1 MSGTTTAE
9 TWEYDQL
16 TAQPETLYGADDLT
30 HLEGL
35 DAVRKRPGMYIG
47 STDSRGVGHLVN
59 EILDNSTDEGVAGH
73 ATRVEVILHA
83 DGSVQVDDD
92 GRGIPTD
99 VHAKSGISGV
109 ELVLTRLH
117 AGGKF
122 GGSGYKTS
130 GGLHGVGA
138 SAVNALSRRFDVT
151 VRRGGKV
158 HAMSF
163 RHGVPGVFAGPGPDA
178 AFTPGPGLQV
188 LGAMKRGQRTG
199 TSIRY
204 WHDARYFETGA
215 TLDVEAVRLKVRN
228 TAFLVPGVSYLL
240 RDETGE
246 EPVEE
251 TFHFPNGLTDM
262 VEFLAPAGD
271 RPVSGTLL
279 VAGEGTYRENAA
291 DANGVMQSNVQ
302 RRAEV
307 EIAFRW
313 GTGYDR
319 TVECFTNTIR
329 NAHGG
334 THRKGFERALART
347 LAEAARSARGLLRPK
362 EDAPTLDDVLEGM
375 TAVVHVRIPEPQF
388 TSQTKDELSTAG
400 ITKVLQ
406 GLVEAHVKAWLEDR
420 RTKAEARTVLQKIVD
435 AARVRLTQKQQKDA
449 ARRKT
454 ALEGASM
461 PPKLVDC
468 RATGVDRSEL
478 FIVEGDSALGCFTGD
493 TMVALA
499 SGRSRSFADLAADW
513 AQGIS
518 HFGYTTNKAGR
529 VVVAPLVEPR
539 LTKRDAPLVRVT
551 IDNGEMVRCT
561 PDHLFR
567 LRDGSYRRAD
577 ALAPGDSLMPLYRSL
592 SSKAEGQ
599 KLQGYERVW
608 MNDKEEWV
616 YTHYLADAWNLRHG
630 RDSATNGNVRHHID
644 IDKRN
649 NDPRNLRRMTWA
661 DHSALHAAMMGEHVH
676 AGWREWFAN
685 GGREIRSAMLTA
697 QWRDPAFRE
706 ACLARLFT
714 LNESP
719 AFRAKLEQAF
729 QDWYTALSPDEQRAY
744 AERMRE
750 RQATYW
756 SQPEHRE
763 AAAER
768 VRRFFVD
775 PARRAEWRERSLRQ
789 WQDHDLRAW
798 RSGKTVEQFADPTER
813 ERQRNAVS
821 AWHRNNPQFGEQHSR
836 RMRQRMTD
844 PDTGHLAR
852 VQAGRARYVAS
863 VPREDRVARQ
873 LEGRR
878 LAALRRLA
886 PLLSLAD
893 EDLAAAYEAERVRTA
908 RTGLRFDRL
917 LDLYDGDYGRLRE
930 AASLVNHRVVS
941 VEPLD
946 ETADVYDLTVD
957 GYHNFALEA
966 GVFVHNSARVAR
978 TAEYQALLPIRG
990 KILNVQK
997 ANLQQVL
1004 DNAECAAIVQV
1015 LGAGSGRTFDL
1026 SSMRYGRVLIMA
1038 DADVDGAHIRTLL
1051 ITLFARYMRPL
1062 IEAGRLYAA
1071 MPPLHKI
1078 TTKGRNP
1085 QTTYTYTQ
1093 AEMEATVRKL
1103 EKAGKQIVTPIPRFK
1118 GLGEMDAD
1126 ELWDTTMNPAT
1137 RAVRRITLDDVDA
1150 AERILE
1156 LLMGEKVE
1164 PRRNWLIESAD
1175 RVDRDAIDA

>member
-1 MSGTTTAE
+1 MGESHGERHHTAE

-73 ATRVEVILHA
+73 ATTVDVILHA

-151 VRRGGKV
+151 VRRGGKI

-163 RHGVPGVFAGPGPDA
+163 RHGVPGVFDGAGPDA
-178 AFTPGPGLQV
+178 PFTPGPGLQIV
-188 LGAMKRGQRTG
+188 GAMKRGQRTG
-199 TSIRY
+199 TSIRW
-204 WHDARYFETGA
+204 WHDPRYFETGA
-215 TLDVEAVRLKVRN
+215 ALDTEAVRLKLRN
-228 TAFLVPGVSYLL
+228 TAFLVPGVAYRL

-251 TFHFPNGLTDM
+251 RFHFPNGLTDM
-262 VEFLAPAGD
+262 VEYLAPAGD

-279 VAGEGTYRENAA
+279 VTGEGTYRENAA

-307 EIAFRW
+307 EVAFRW
-313 GTGYDR
+313 GTGYER

-347 LAEAARSARGLLRPK
+347 LADAARNARGLLKPK

-406 GLVEAHVKAWLEDR
+406 GLIEAHLKSWLDDR

-454 ALEGASM
+454 ALEGAAM
-461 PPKLVDC
+461 PAKLVDC
-468 RATGVDRSEL
+468 RATGVERSEL
-478 FIVEGDSALGCFTGD
+478 FIVEGDSALGTSR
-493 TMVALA
+493 MA
-499 SGRSRSFADLAADW
+499 RSS
-513 AQGIS
+513 
-518 HFGYTTNKAGR
+518 
-529 VVVAPLVEPR
+529 
-539 LTKRDAPLVRVT
+539 
-551 IDNGEMVRCT
+551 
-561 PDHLFR
+561 
-567 LRDGSYRRAD
+567 
-577 ALAPGDSLMPLYRSL
+577 
-592 SSKAEGQ
+592 
-599 KLQGYERVW
+599 
-608 MNDKEEWV
+608 
-616 YTHYLADAWNLRHG
+616 
-630 RDSATNGNVRHHID
+630 
-644 IDKRN
+644 
-649 NDPRNLRRMTWA
+649 
-661 DHSALHAAMMGEHVH
+661 
-676 AGWREWFAN
+676 
-685 GGREIRSAMLTA
+685 
-697 QWRDPAFRE
+697 
-706 ACLARLFT
+706 
-714 LNESP
+714 
-719 AFRAKLEQAF
+719 
-729 QDWYTALSPDEQRAY
+729 
-744 AERMRE
+744 
-750 RQATYW
+750 
-756 SQPEHRE
+756 
-763 AAAER
+763 
-768 VRRFFVD
+768 
-775 PARRAEWRERSLRQ
+775 
-789 WQDHDLRAW
+789 
-798 RSGKTVEQFADPTER
+798 
-813 ERQRNAVS
+813 
-821 AWHRNNPQFGEQHSR
+821 
-836 RMRQRMTD
+836 
-844 PDTGHLAR
+844 
-852 VQAGRARYVAS
+852 
-863 VPREDRVARQ
+863 
-873 LEGRR
+873 
-878 LAALRRLA
+878 
-886 PLLSLAD
+886 
-893 EDLAAAYEAERVRTA
+893 
-908 RTGLRFDRL
+908 
-917 LDLYDGDYGRLRE
+917 
-930 AASLVNHRVVS
+930 
-941 VEPLD
+941 
-946 ETADVYDLTVD
+946 
-957 GYHNFALEA
+957 
-966 GVFVHNSARVAR
+966 
-978 TAEYQALLPIRG
+978 EYQALLPIRG

-1026 SSMRYGRVLIMA
+1026 SSLRYGRVLIMA

-1062 IEAGRLYAA
+1062 IEAGRLFAA

-1085 QTTYTYTQ
+1085 QTVYTYTQ

-1126 ELWDTTMNPAT
+1126 ELWETTMNPAT

-1164 PRRNWLIESAD
+1164 PRRNWLIDSAD

>member
-1 MSGTTTAE
+1 MTAE
-9 TWEYDQL
+9 PD
-16 TAQPETLYGADDLT
+16 TLYGADDLT

-73 ATRVEVILHA
+73 ASTVEVILHA

-151 VRRGGKV
+151 VRRAGKI

-163 RHGVPGVFAGPGPDA
+163 RHGVPGIFDGDGPDA
-178 AFTPGPGLQV
+178 PFTAGPGLQV
-188 LGAMKRGQRTG
+188 VGAVKRGQRTG
-199 TSIRY
+199 TSIRW

-215 TLDVEAVRLKVRN
+215 ALDVEAVRTKLRN
-228 TAFLVPGVSYLL
+228 TAFLVPGVTYLL
-240 RDETGE
+240 RDLTGE
-246 EPVEE
+246 APTEE
-251 TFHFPNGLTDM
+251 RFHYPNGLSDM

-279 VAGEGTYRENAA
+279 VNGEGTYRENAA

-307 EIAFRW
+307 EVAFRW
-313 GTGYDR
+313 GTGYER

-334 THRKGFERALART
+334 THRKGFERALVRS
-347 LAEAARSARGLLRPK
+347 LADAIRNTRGLLKAK
-362 EDAPTLDDVLEGM
+362 EEPPTLDDVLEGM

-388 TSQTKDELSTAG
+388 TSQTKDELSTTG
-400 ITKVLQ
+400 ITKVIQ
-406 GLVEAHVKAWLEDR
+406 AQVDAHVKAWLEDR

-468 RATGVDRSEL
+468 RATGIDRSEL
-478 FIVEGDSALGCFTGD
+478 FIVEGDSALGTSR
-493 TMVALA
+493 MA
-499 SGRSRSFADLAADW
+499 RSS
-513 AQGIS
+513 
-518 HFGYTTNKAGR
+518 
-529 VVVAPLVEPR
+529 
-539 LTKRDAPLVRVT
+539 
-551 IDNGEMVRCT
+551 
-561 PDHLFR
+561 
-567 LRDGSYRRAD
+567 
-577 ALAPGDSLMPLYRSL
+577 
-592 SSKAEGQ
+592 
-599 KLQGYERVW
+599 
-608 MNDKEEWV
+608 
-616 YTHYLADAWNLRHG
+616 
-630 RDSATNGNVRHHID
+630 
-644 IDKRN
+644 
-649 NDPRNLRRMTWA
+649 
-661 DHSALHAAMMGEHVH
+661 
-676 AGWREWFAN
+676 
-685 GGREIRSAMLTA
+685 
-697 QWRDPAFRE
+697 
-706 ACLARLFT
+706 
-714 LNESP
+714 
-719 AFRAKLEQAF
+719 
-729 QDWYTALSPDEQRAY
+729 
-744 AERMRE
+744 
-750 RQATYW
+750 
-756 SQPEHRE
+756 
-763 AAAER
+763 
-768 VRRFFVD
+768 
-775 PARRAEWRERSLRQ
+775 
-789 WQDHDLRAW
+789 
-798 RSGKTVEQFADPTER
+798 
-813 ERQRNAVS
+813 
-821 AWHRNNPQFGEQHSR
+821 
-836 RMRQRMTD
+836 
-844 PDTGHLAR
+844 
-852 VQAGRARYVAS
+852 
-863 VPREDRVARQ
+863 
-873 LEGRR
+873 
-878 LAALRRLA
+878 
-886 PLLSLAD
+886 
-893 EDLAAAYEAERVRTA
+893 
-908 RTGLRFDRL
+908 
-917 LDLYDGDYGRLRE
+917 
-930 AASLVNHRVVS
+930 
-941 VEPLD
+941 
-946 ETADVYDLTVD
+946 
-957 GYHNFALEA
+957 
-966 GVFVHNSARVAR
+966 
-978 TAEYQALLPIRG
+978 EYQALLPIRG

-1026 SSMRYGRVLIMA
+1026 SALRYGRVLIMA

-1078 TTKGRNP
+1078 TTKGRSP
-1085 QTTYTYTQ
+1085 QTVYTYTQ
-1093 AEMEATVRKL
+1093 AEMETTVRKL

-1164 PRRNWLIESAD
+1164 PRRNWLIDSAD

>member
-1 MSGTTTAE
+1 MRRATPADVAGDRQHTAE
-9 TWEYDQL
+9 TGEYDQL
-16 TAQPETLYGADDLT
+16 TAEPDTLYGADDLT

-73 ATRVEVILHA
+73 ASHVEVILHP

-151 VRRGGKV
+151 VRRAGKI
-158 HAMSF
+158 HTMSF
-163 RHGVPGVFAGPGPDA
+163 RHGVPGIFDGDGPDA
-178 AFTPGPGLQV
+178 PFTPGPGLQV
-188 LGAMKRGQRTG
+188 TGAVKRGQRTG
-199 TSIRY
+199 TSIRW

-215 TLDVEAVRLKVRN
+215 ALDVDAVRMKLRN
-228 TAFLVPGVSYLL
+228 TAFLVPGVTYLL
-240 RDETGE
+240 RDLTGE
-246 EPVEE
+246 TPTEE
-251 TFHFPNGLTDM
+251 RFHYPNGLSDM

-279 VAGEGTYRENAA
+279 VNGEGTYRENAA

-307 EIAFRW
+307 EVAFRW
-313 GTGYDR
+313 GTGYER

-334 THRKGFERALART
+334 THRKGFERALVRA
-347 LAEAARSARGLLRPK
+347 LADAVRNTRGLLKAK
-362 EDAPTLDDVLEGM
+362 EEPPTLDDVLEGM

-388 TSQTKDELSTAG
+388 TSQTKDELSTTG

-406 GLVEAHVKAWLEDR
+406 SLVDAHVKAWLEDR

-468 RATGVDRSEL
+468 RATGIDRSEL
-478 FIVEGDSALGCFTGD
+478 FIVEGDSALGTSR
-493 TMVALA
+493 MA
-499 SGRSRSFADLAADW
+499 RSS
-513 AQGIS
+513 
-518 HFGYTTNKAGR
+518 
-529 VVVAPLVEPR
+529 
-539 LTKRDAPLVRVT
+539 
-551 IDNGEMVRCT
+551 
-561 PDHLFR
+561 
-567 LRDGSYRRAD
+567 
-577 ALAPGDSLMPLYRSL
+577 
-592 SSKAEGQ
+592 
-599 KLQGYERVW
+599 
-608 MNDKEEWV
+608 
-616 YTHYLADAWNLRHG
+616 
-630 RDSATNGNVRHHID
+630 
-644 IDKRN
+644 
-649 NDPRNLRRMTWA
+649 
-661 DHSALHAAMMGEHVH
+661 
-676 AGWREWFAN
+676 
-685 GGREIRSAMLTA
+685 
-697 QWRDPAFRE
+697 
-706 ACLARLFT
+706 
-714 LNESP
+714 
-719 AFRAKLEQAF
+719 
-729 QDWYTALSPDEQRAY
+729 
-744 AERMRE
+744 
-750 RQATYW
+750 
-756 SQPEHRE
+756 
-763 AAAER
+763 
-768 VRRFFVD
+768 
-775 PARRAEWRERSLRQ
+775 
-789 WQDHDLRAW
+789 
-798 RSGKTVEQFADPTER
+798 
-813 ERQRNAVS
+813 
-821 AWHRNNPQFGEQHSR
+821 
-836 RMRQRMTD
+836 
-844 PDTGHLAR
+844 
-852 VQAGRARYVAS
+852 
-863 VPREDRVARQ
+863 
-873 LEGRR
+873 
-878 LAALRRLA
+878 
-886 PLLSLAD
+886 
-893 EDLAAAYEAERVRTA
+893 
-908 RTGLRFDRL
+908 
-917 LDLYDGDYGRLRE
+917 
-930 AASLVNHRVVS
+930 
-941 VEPLD
+941 
-946 ETADVYDLTVD
+946 
-957 GYHNFALEA
+957 
-966 GVFVHNSARVAR
+966 
-978 TAEYQALLPIRG
+978 EYQALLPIRG

-1026 SSMRYGRVLIMA
+1026 AALRYGRVLIMA

-1078 TTKGRNP
+1078 TTRGRNP
-1085 QTTYTYTQ
+1085 QTVYTYTQ
-1093 AEMEATVRKL
+1093 AEMEATVSKL

-1164 PRRNWLIESAD
+1164 PRRNWLIDSAD
-1175 RVDRDAIDA
+1175 RVDREAIDA

>member
-1 MSGTTTAE
+1 MGGSHGERHHTAE

-73 ATRVEVILHA
+73 ATKVDVILHA

-163 RHGVPGVFAGPGPDA
+163 RHGVPGVFDGDGPDA
-178 AFTPGPGLQV
+178 PFTPGPGLQIV
-188 LGAMKRGQRTG
+188 GAMKRGQRTG
-199 TSIRY
+199 TSIRW
-204 WHDARYFETGA
+204 WHDPRYFETGA
-215 TLDVEAVRLKVRN
+215 TLDTETVRLKLRN
-228 TAFLVPGVSYLL
+228 TAFLVPGVADRL

-251 TFHFPNGLTDM
+251 SFHFPDGLTDM

-279 VAGEGTYRENAA
+279 VTGEGTYRENAA

-307 EIAFRW
+307 EVAFRW
-313 GTGYDR
+313 GTGYER

-347 LAEAARSARGLLRPK
+347 LADAARNARGLLKPK

-406 GLVEAHVKAWLEDR
+406 GLVEAHLKSWLEDR

-454 ALEGASM
+454 ALEGAAM
-461 PPKLVDC
+461 PAKLVDC
-468 RATGVDRSEL
+468 RATGVERSEL
-478 FIVEGDSALGCFTGD
+478 FIVEGDSALGTSR
-493 TMVALA
+493 MA
-499 SGRSRSFADLAADW
+499 RSS
-513 AQGIS
+513 
-518 HFGYTTNKAGR
+518 
-529 VVVAPLVEPR
+529 
-539 LTKRDAPLVRVT
+539 
-551 IDNGEMVRCT
+551 
-561 PDHLFR
+561 
-567 LRDGSYRRAD
+567 
-577 ALAPGDSLMPLYRSL
+577 
-592 SSKAEGQ
+592 
-599 KLQGYERVW
+599 
-608 MNDKEEWV
+608 
-616 YTHYLADAWNLRHG
+616 
-630 RDSATNGNVRHHID
+630 
-644 IDKRN
+644 
-649 NDPRNLRRMTWA
+649 
-661 DHSALHAAMMGEHVH
+661 
-676 AGWREWFAN
+676 
-685 GGREIRSAMLTA
+685 
-697 QWRDPAFRE
+697 
-706 ACLARLFT
+706 
-714 LNESP
+714 
-719 AFRAKLEQAF
+719 
-729 QDWYTALSPDEQRAY
+729 
-744 AERMRE
+744 
-750 RQATYW
+750 
-756 SQPEHRE
+756 
-763 AAAER
+763 
-768 VRRFFVD
+768 
-775 PARRAEWRERSLRQ
+775 
-789 WQDHDLRAW
+789 
-798 RSGKTVEQFADPTER
+798 
-813 ERQRNAVS
+813 
-821 AWHRNNPQFGEQHSR
+821 
-836 RMRQRMTD
+836 
-844 PDTGHLAR
+844 
-852 VQAGRARYVAS
+852 
-863 VPREDRVARQ
+863 
-873 LEGRR
+873 
-878 LAALRRLA
+878 
-886 PLLSLAD
+886 
-893 EDLAAAYEAERVRTA
+893 
-908 RTGLRFDRL
+908 
-917 LDLYDGDYGRLRE
+917 
-930 AASLVNHRVVS
+930 
-941 VEPLD
+941 
-946 ETADVYDLTVD
+946 
-957 GYHNFALEA
+957 
-966 GVFVHNSARVAR
+966 
-978 TAEYQALLPIRG
+978 EYQALLPIRG

-1026 SSMRYGRVLIMA
+1026 SALRYGRVLIMA

-1085 QTTYTYTQ
+1085 QTVYTYTQ

-1103 EKAGKQIVTPIPRFK
+1103 EKTGKQIVTPIPRFK

-1126 ELWDTTMNPAT
+1126 ELWETTMNPAT
-1137 RAVRRITLDDVDA
+1137 RAVRRITLDDVEA

-1164 PRRNWLIESAD
+1164 PRRNWLIDSAD

>member
-1 MSGTTTAE
+1 MHHIAETGEYDELTAE
-9 TWEYDQL
+9 
-16 TAQPETLYGADDLT
+16 PETLYGADDLT

-73 ATRVEVILHA
+73 AGRVEVTLHA

-99 VHAKSGISGV
+99 VHARSGLSGV

-151 VRRGGKV
+151 VRRGGKI
-158 HAMSF
+158 HSMSF
-163 RHGVPGVFAGPGPDA
+163 RHGVPGIFDGDGPDA
-178 AFTPGPGLQV
+178 SFTAGPGLQV
-188 LGAMKRGQRTG
+188 AGAMKRNQRTG
-199 TSIRY
+199 TSIRW

-215 TLDVEAVRLKVRN
+215 ALDVEAVRMKLRN

-240 RDETGE
+240 RDLTGE

-251 TFHFPNGLTDM
+251 TFHFPSGLTDM
-262 VEFLAPAGD
+262 VDFLAPAGD

-279 VAGEGTYRENAA
+279 VNGEGTYRENAA

-307 EIAFRW
+307 EIALRW
-313 GTGYDR
+313 GTGYER
-319 TVECFTNTIR
+319 TVECFSNTIR

-334 THRKGFERALART
+334 THRKGFERALVRT
-347 LAEAARSARGLLRPK
+347 LADAARNTRGLLKAK

-400 ITKVLQ
+400 ITKVVQ
-406 GLVEAHVKAWLEDR
+406 QLVEQHLKSWLEDR
-420 RTKAEARTVLQKIVD
+420 RTRAEARTVLQKIVD

-461 PPKLVDC
+461 PAKLVDC
-468 RATGVDRSEL
+468 RATGIDRSEL
-478 FIVEGDSALGCFTGD
+478 FIVEGDSALGTSR
-493 TMVALA
+493 MA
-499 SGRSRSFADLAADW
+499 RSS
-513 AQGIS
+513 
-518 HFGYTTNKAGR
+518 
-529 VVVAPLVEPR
+529 
-539 LTKRDAPLVRVT
+539 
-551 IDNGEMVRCT
+551 
-561 PDHLFR
+561 
-567 LRDGSYRRAD
+567 
-577 ALAPGDSLMPLYRSL
+577 
-592 SSKAEGQ
+592 
-599 KLQGYERVW
+599 
-608 MNDKEEWV
+608 
-616 YTHYLADAWNLRHG
+616 
-630 RDSATNGNVRHHID
+630 
-644 IDKRN
+644 
-649 NDPRNLRRMTWA
+649 
-661 DHSALHAAMMGEHVH
+661 
-676 AGWREWFAN
+676 
-685 GGREIRSAMLTA
+685 
-697 QWRDPAFRE
+697 
-706 ACLARLFT
+706 
-714 LNESP
+714 
-719 AFRAKLEQAF
+719 
-729 QDWYTALSPDEQRAY
+729 
-744 AERMRE
+744 
-750 RQATYW
+750 
-756 SQPEHRE
+756 
-763 AAAER
+763 
-768 VRRFFVD
+768 
-775 PARRAEWRERSLRQ
+775 
-789 WQDHDLRAW
+789 
-798 RSGKTVEQFADPTER
+798 
-813 ERQRNAVS
+813 
-821 AWHRNNPQFGEQHSR
+821 
-836 RMRQRMTD
+836 
-844 PDTGHLAR
+844 
-852 VQAGRARYVAS
+852 
-863 VPREDRVARQ
+863 
-873 LEGRR
+873 
-878 LAALRRLA
+878 
-886 PLLSLAD
+886 
-893 EDLAAAYEAERVRTA
+893 
-908 RTGLRFDRL
+908 
-917 LDLYDGDYGRLRE
+917 
-930 AASLVNHRVVS
+930 
-941 VEPLD
+941 
-946 ETADVYDLTVD
+946 
-957 GYHNFALEA
+957 
-966 GVFVHNSARVAR
+966 
-978 TAEYQALLPIRG
+978 EYQALLPIRG

-1026 SSMRYGRVLIMA
+1026 SALRYGRVLIMA

-1078 TTKGRNP
+1078 TTKGRSP
-1085 QTTYTYTQ
+1085 QTVYTYTQ
-1093 AEMEATVRKL
+1093 AEMETTVRRL

-1126 ELWDTTMNPAT
+1126 ELWETTMNPAT

-1164 PRRNWLIESAD
+1164 PRRNWLIDSAD
-1175 RVDRDAIDA
+1175 RVDREAIDA

>member
-1 MSGTTTAE
+1 M
-9 TWEYDQL
+9 

-73 ATRVEVILHA
+73 ATKVEVILHA

-151 VRRGGKV
+151 VRRAGKV

-163 RHGVPGVFAGPGPDA
+163 RHGVPGIFDGPGPDA
-178 AFTPGPGLQV
+178 AFTPGPGLQIV
-188 LGAMKRGQRTG
+188 GAMKRRQRPG
-199 TSIRY
+199 TSIRW
-204 WHDARYFETGA
+204 WHDTRYFETGA
-215 TLDVEAVRLKVRN
+215 RLDTEAVRLKLRN
-228 TAFLVPGVSYLL
+228 TAFLVPGVAYLL

-246 EPVEE
+246 ESTEE
-251 TFHFPNGLTDM
+251 SFHFPNGLTDM
-262 VEFLAPAGD
+262 VEFLAPVGD

-279 VAGEGTYRENAA
+279 VTGEGTYRENAA

-302 RRAEV
+302 RRAEIEV
-307 EIAFRW
+307 AFRW
-313 GTGYDR
+313 GTGYER

-334 THRKGFERALART
+334 THRKGFERALVRT
-347 LAEAARSARGLLRPK
+347 LAEAARNTRGMLRPR
-362 EDAPTLDDVLEGM
+362 EDAPTLDDVLEGI
-375 TAVVHVRIPEPQF
+375 TAVVHVRLPEPQF

-400 ITKVLQ
+400 ITKVIQ
-406 GLVEAHVKAWLEDR
+406 GLIEQHLKAWLEDR

-461 PPKLVDC
+461 PAKLVDC

-478 FIVEGDSALGCFTGD
+478 FIVEGDSALGTSR
-493 TMVALA
+493 MA
-499 SGRSRSFADLAADW
+499 RSS
-513 AQGIS
+513 
-518 HFGYTTNKAGR
+518 
-529 VVVAPLVEPR
+529 
-539 LTKRDAPLVRVT
+539 
-551 IDNGEMVRCT
+551 
-561 PDHLFR
+561 
-567 LRDGSYRRAD
+567 
-577 ALAPGDSLMPLYRSL
+577 
-592 SSKAEGQ
+592 
-599 KLQGYERVW
+599 
-608 MNDKEEWV
+608 
-616 YTHYLADAWNLRHG
+616 
-630 RDSATNGNVRHHID
+630 
-644 IDKRN
+644 
-649 NDPRNLRRMTWA
+649 
-661 DHSALHAAMMGEHVH
+661 
-676 AGWREWFAN
+676 
-685 GGREIRSAMLTA
+685 
-697 QWRDPAFRE
+697 
-706 ACLARLFT
+706 
-714 LNESP
+714 
-719 AFRAKLEQAF
+719 
-729 QDWYTALSPDEQRAY
+729 
-744 AERMRE
+744 
-750 RQATYW
+750 
-756 SQPEHRE
+756 
-763 AAAER
+763 
-768 VRRFFVD
+768 
-775 PARRAEWRERSLRQ
+775 
-789 WQDHDLRAW
+789 
-798 RSGKTVEQFADPTER
+798 
-813 ERQRNAVS
+813 
-821 AWHRNNPQFGEQHSR
+821 
-836 RMRQRMTD
+836 
-844 PDTGHLAR
+844 
-852 VQAGRARYVAS
+852 
-863 VPREDRVARQ
+863 
-873 LEGRR
+873 
-878 LAALRRLA
+878 
-886 PLLSLAD
+886 
-893 EDLAAAYEAERVRTA
+893 
-908 RTGLRFDRL
+908 
-917 LDLYDGDYGRLRE
+917 
-930 AASLVNHRVVS
+930 
-941 VEPLD
+941 
-946 ETADVYDLTVD
+946 
-957 GYHNFALEA
+957 
-966 GVFVHNSARVAR
+966 
-978 TAEYQALLPIRG
+978 EYQALLPIRG

-1026 SSMRYGRVLIMA
+1026 SALRYGRVLIMA

-1085 QTTYTYTQ
+1085 QTVYTYTQ
-1093 AEMEATVRKL
+1093 AEMAATVRKL
-1103 EKAGKQIVTPIPRFK
+1103 EKSGKQIVTPIPRFK

-1126 ELWDTTMNPAT
+1126 ELWETTMNPAT
-1137 RAVRRITLDDVDA
+1137 RAVRRITLDDVEA

-1164 PRRNWLIESAD
+1164 PRRNWLIDSAD
-1175 RVDRDAIDA
+1175 RVDREAIDA

>member
-1 MSGTTTAE
+1 MTAE
-9 TWEYDQL
+9 PD
-16 TAQPETLYGADDLT
+16 TLYGADDLT

-73 ATRVEVILHA
+73 ASTVEVILHA

-151 VRRGGKV
+151 VRRAGKI
-158 HAMSF
+158 HTMSF
-163 RHGVPGVFAGPGPDA
+163 RHGVPGIFDGDGPDA
-178 AFTPGPGLQV
+178 PFTAGPGLQV
-188 LGAMKRGQRTG
+188 VGAVKRGQRTG
-199 TSIRY
+199 TSIRW

-215 TLDVEAVRLKVRN
+215 ALDVDAVRMKLRN
-228 TAFLVPGVSYLL
+228 TAFLVPGVTYLL
-240 RDETGE
+240 RDLTGE
-246 EPVEE
+246 TPAEE
-251 TFHFPNGLTDM
+251 RFHYPNGLSDM

-279 VAGEGTYRENAA
+279 VNGEGTYRENAA

-307 EIAFRW
+307 EVAFRW
-313 GTGYDR
+313 GTGYER

-334 THRKGFERALART
+334 THRKGFERALVRA
-347 LAEAARSARGLLRPK
+347 LADAVRNTRGLLKAK
-362 EDAPTLDDVLEGM
+362 EEPPTLDDVLEGM

-388 TSQTKDELSTAG
+388 TSQTKDELSTTG
-400 ITKVLQ
+400 ITKVIQ
-406 GLVEAHVKAWLEDR
+406 TLVDAHVKAWMEDR

-468 RATGVDRSEL
+468 RATGIDRSEL
-478 FIVEGDSALGCFTGD
+478 FIVEGDSALGTSR
-493 TMVALA
+493 MA
-499 SGRSRSFADLAADW
+499 RSS
-513 AQGIS
+513 
-518 HFGYTTNKAGR
+518 
-529 VVVAPLVEPR
+529 
-539 LTKRDAPLVRVT
+539 
-551 IDNGEMVRCT
+551 
-561 PDHLFR
+561 
-567 LRDGSYRRAD
+567 
-577 ALAPGDSLMPLYRSL
+577 
-592 SSKAEGQ
+592 
-599 KLQGYERVW
+599 
-608 MNDKEEWV
+608 
-616 YTHYLADAWNLRHG
+616 
-630 RDSATNGNVRHHID
+630 
-644 IDKRN
+644 
-649 NDPRNLRRMTWA
+649 
-661 DHSALHAAMMGEHVH
+661 
-676 AGWREWFAN
+676 
-685 GGREIRSAMLTA
+685 
-697 QWRDPAFRE
+697 
-706 ACLARLFT
+706 
-714 LNESP
+714 
-719 AFRAKLEQAF
+719 
-729 QDWYTALSPDEQRAY
+729 
-744 AERMRE
+744 
-750 RQATYW
+750 
-756 SQPEHRE
+756 
-763 AAAER
+763 
-768 VRRFFVD
+768 
-775 PARRAEWRERSLRQ
+775 
-789 WQDHDLRAW
+789 
-798 RSGKTVEQFADPTER
+798 
-813 ERQRNAVS
+813 
-821 AWHRNNPQFGEQHSR
+821 
-836 RMRQRMTD
+836 
-844 PDTGHLAR
+844 
-852 VQAGRARYVAS
+852 
-863 VPREDRVARQ
+863 
-873 LEGRR
+873 
-878 LAALRRLA
+878 
-886 PLLSLAD
+886 
-893 EDLAAAYEAERVRTA
+893 
-908 RTGLRFDRL
+908 
-917 LDLYDGDYGRLRE
+917 
-930 AASLVNHRVVS
+930 
-941 VEPLD
+941 
-946 ETADVYDLTVD
+946 
-957 GYHNFALEA
+957 
-966 GVFVHNSARVAR
+966 
-978 TAEYQALLPIRG
+978 EYQALLPIRG

-1026 SSMRYGRVLIMA
+1026 AALRYGRVLIMA

-1085 QTTYTYTQ
+1085 QTVYTYTQ
-1093 AEMEATVRKL
+1093 AEMETTVRKL

-1164 PRRNWLIESAD
+1164 PRRNWLIDSAD
-1175 RVDRDAIDA
+1175 RVDREAIDA

>member
-1 MSGTTTAE
+1 MRRVERAFTALSGRAARLAAACPAGHTRRCGAAHRRDRGA
-9 TWEYDQL
+9 DQL
-16 TAQPETLYGADDLT
+16 TAEPETLYGADDLT

-73 ATRVEVILHA
+73 AATITVTLHA

-151 VRRGGKV
+151 VRRAGKV

-163 RHGVPGVFAGPGPDA
+163 RHGVPGIFDGDGPEAP
-178 AFTPGPGLQV
+178 FTAGPGLQIV
-188 LGAMKRGQRTG
+188 GAMKRGQRTG

-204 WHDARYFETGA
+204 WHDTRYFETGA
-215 TLDVEAVRLKVRN
+215 TLDVDAVRMKLRN
-228 TAFLVPGVSYLL
+228 TAFLVPGVDYRL
-240 RDETGE
+240 RDETVE
-246 EPVEE
+246 EPTEE
-251 TFHFPNGLTDM
+251 RFHYPNGLTDM

-279 VAGEGTYRENAA
+279 VTGEGTYRENAA

-307 EIAFRW
+307 EVAFRW
-313 GTGYDR
+313 GTGYER

-347 LAEAARSARGLLRPK
+347 LADAVRNTRGLLKAK

-400 ITKVLQ
+400 ITKVIQ
-406 GLVEAHVKAWLEDR
+406 SQVEQHVKAWLEDR

-454 ALEGASM
+454 ALEGAAM
-461 PPKLVDC
+461 PAKLVDC
-468 RATGVDRSEL
+468 RAAGIERSEL
-478 FIVEGDSALGCFTGD
+478 FIVEGDSALGTG
-493 TMVALA
+493 
-499 SGRSRSFADLAADW
+499 R
-513 AQGIS
+513 
-518 HFGYTTNKAGR
+518 
-529 VVVAPLVEPR
+529 
-539 LTKRDAPLVRVT
+539 
-551 IDNGEMVRCT
+551 
-561 PDHLFR
+561 
-567 LRDGSYRRAD
+567 
-577 ALAPGDSLMPLYRSL
+577 
-592 SSKAEGQ
+592 
-599 KLQGYERVW
+599 
-608 MNDKEEWV
+608 
-616 YTHYLADAWNLRHG
+616 
-630 RDSATNGNVRHHID
+630 
-644 IDKRN
+644 
-649 NDPRNLRRMTWA
+649 
-661 DHSALHAAMMGEHVH
+661 
-676 AGWREWFAN
+676 
-685 GGREIRSAMLTA
+685 
-697 QWRDPAFRE
+697 
-706 ACLARLFT
+706 LAR
-714 LNESP
+714 S
-719 AFRAKLEQAF
+719 
-729 QDWYTALSPDEQRAY
+729 S
-744 AERMRE
+744 
-750 RQATYW
+750 
-756 SQPEHRE
+756 
-763 AAAER
+763 
-768 VRRFFVD
+768 
-775 PARRAEWRERSLRQ
+775 
-789 WQDHDLRAW
+789 
-798 RSGKTVEQFADPTER
+798 
-813 ERQRNAVS
+813 
-821 AWHRNNPQFGEQHSR
+821 
-836 RMRQRMTD
+836 
-844 PDTGHLAR
+844 
-852 VQAGRARYVAS
+852 
-863 VPREDRVARQ
+863 
-873 LEGRR
+873 
-878 LAALRRLA
+878 
-886 PLLSLAD
+886 
-893 EDLAAAYEAERVRTA
+893 
-908 RTGLRFDRL
+908 
-917 LDLYDGDYGRLRE
+917 
-930 AASLVNHRVVS
+930 
-941 VEPLD
+941 
-946 ETADVYDLTVD
+946 
-957 GYHNFALEA
+957 
-966 GVFVHNSARVAR
+966 
-978 TAEYQALLPIRG
+978 EYQALLPIRG

-1026 SSMRYGRVLIMA
+1026 ASMRYGRVLIMA

-1062 IEAGRLYAA
+1062 IEAGRLFAA

-1150 AERILE
+1150 AERILD

-1164 PRRNWLIESAD
+1164 PRRNWLIDSAD
-1175 RVDRDAIDA
+1175 RVDREAIDA

>member
-1 MSGTTTAE
+1 MRRATPADVAGDGQHTAE
-9 TWEYDQL
+9 TGEYDQL
-16 TAQPETLYGADDLT
+16 TAEPDTLYGADDLT

-73 ATRVEVILHA
+73 ASTVEVILHA

-151 VRRGGKV
+151 VRRAGKI
-158 HAMSF
+158 HTMSF
-163 RHGVPGVFAGPGPDA
+163 RHGVPGIFDGAGPDA
-178 AFTPGPGLQV
+178 PFTAGPGLQV
-188 LGAMKRGQRTG
+188 IGAMKRGQRTG
-199 TSIRY
+199 TSIRW

-215 TLDVEAVRLKVRN
+215 ALDVDAVRTKLRN
-228 TAFLVPGVSYLL
+228 TAFLVPGVTYLL
-240 RDETGE
+240 RDLTGE
-246 EPVEE
+246 APAEE
-251 TFHFPNGLTDM
+251 RFHYPNGLSDM

-279 VAGEGTYRENAA
+279 VNGEGTYRENAA

-307 EIAFRW
+307 EVAFRW
-313 GTGYDR
+313 GTGYER

-334 THRKGFERALART
+334 THRKGFERALVRA
-347 LAEAARSARGLLRPK
+347 LAEAVRNTRGLLKAK
-362 EDAPTLDDVLEGM
+362 EEPPLLDDVLEGM

-388 TSQTKDELSTAG
+388 TSQTKDELSTPG

-406 GLVEAHVKAWLEDR
+406 SLVDAHVKAWLEDR

-468 RATGVDRSEL
+468 RATGIDRSEL
-478 FIVEGDSALGCFTGD
+478 FIVEGDSALGTSR
-493 TMVALA
+493 MA
-499 SGRSRSFADLAADW
+499 RSS
-513 AQGIS
+513 
-518 HFGYTTNKAGR
+518 
-529 VVVAPLVEPR
+529 
-539 LTKRDAPLVRVT
+539 
-551 IDNGEMVRCT
+551 
-561 PDHLFR
+561 
-567 LRDGSYRRAD
+567 
-577 ALAPGDSLMPLYRSL
+577 
-592 SSKAEGQ
+592 
-599 KLQGYERVW
+599 
-608 MNDKEEWV
+608 
-616 YTHYLADAWNLRHG
+616 
-630 RDSATNGNVRHHID
+630 
-644 IDKRN
+644 
-649 NDPRNLRRMTWA
+649 
-661 DHSALHAAMMGEHVH
+661 
-676 AGWREWFAN
+676 
-685 GGREIRSAMLTA
+685 
-697 QWRDPAFRE
+697 
-706 ACLARLFT
+706 
-714 LNESP
+714 
-719 AFRAKLEQAF
+719 
-729 QDWYTALSPDEQRAY
+729 
-744 AERMRE
+744 
-750 RQATYW
+750 
-756 SQPEHRE
+756 
-763 AAAER
+763 
-768 VRRFFVD
+768 
-775 PARRAEWRERSLRQ
+775 
-789 WQDHDLRAW
+789 
-798 RSGKTVEQFADPTER
+798 
-813 ERQRNAVS
+813 
-821 AWHRNNPQFGEQHSR
+821 
-836 RMRQRMTD
+836 
-844 PDTGHLAR
+844 
-852 VQAGRARYVAS
+852 
-863 VPREDRVARQ
+863 
-873 LEGRR
+873 
-878 LAALRRLA
+878 
-886 PLLSLAD
+886 
-893 EDLAAAYEAERVRTA
+893 
-908 RTGLRFDRL
+908 
-917 LDLYDGDYGRLRE
+917 
-930 AASLVNHRVVS
+930 
-941 VEPLD
+941 
-946 ETADVYDLTVD
+946 
-957 GYHNFALEA
+957 
-966 GVFVHNSARVAR
+966 
-978 TAEYQALLPIRG
+978 EYQALLPIRG

-1026 SSMRYGRVLIMA
+1026 AALRYGRVLIMA

-1078 TTKGRNP
+1078 TTRGRSP
-1085 QTTYTYTQ
+1085 QTVYTYTQ
-1093 AEMEATVRKL
+1093 AEMETTVRKL

-1164 PRRNWLIESAD
+1164 PRRNWLIDSAD